1 MDDTEEALNRQL
13 ENLERLMVSLDI
25 SGKSQETYDNKSE
38 DNNQI
43 IYDFSSEEEANENE
57 IENPHYVKIEE
68 QGETSGTKRPADFER
83 EFTKQKFQ
91 KVPHYYV
98 PSQNPFQG
106 QGILD
111 IDCSVDAAKD
121 LRDWYNTNS
130 VLIQLNEDL
139 KHLGAVEVFNYLQYK
154 TRGNAYKYIST
165 LPSEVMGELPLTGT
179 LVVDW
184 VYGLLIKEFKGWK
197 NSIQSK
203 IAFSDQ
209 NLWKITNL
217 KICNMCYVDN
227 FICEFQDYY
236 YNIDNSTRISRNL
249 LELFYDKLPEKVSAQ
264 VKAFFTSA
272 LVEGK
277 VDDTLGG
284 RITSLKIWLQEMCS
298 QKIAKREAQ
307 VSLCCNRL
315 QDKVGNYGCNSRKK
329 PRKAR
334 TQKPY
339 KRKKFKKV
347 PFRKFRKGDKKF
359 FRKKQPYLKKK
370 TCPQGKKSCTCW
382 LCHEEGHY
390 ANECPKKK
398 NPKKNVLHAIHA
410 IGYEPIESDIESDEE
425 IYEYCTETDSDV
437 EEDTW

>member
-1 MDDTEEALNRQL
+1 
-13 ENLERLMVSLDI
+13 
-25 SGKSQETYDNKSE
+25 
-38 DNNQI
+38 
-43 IYDFSSEEEANENE
+43 
-57 IENPHYVKIEE
+57 
-68 QGETSGTKRPADFER
+68 
-83 EFTKQKFQ
+83 
-91 KVPHYYV
+91 
-98 PSQNPFQG
+98 
-106 QGILD
+106 
-111 IDCSVDAAKD
+111 
-121 LRDWYNTNS
+121 

-165 LPSEVMGELPLTGT
+165 LPPEVMGELPLTGT

-272 LVEGK
+272 LAEGK

-307 VSLCCNRL
+307 VSLCCNKL

-359 FRKKQPYLKKK
+359 FRKKQSYPKKK